1 MQEVTQHVATCQ
13 PCQDKALQK
22 DKAIIMFGEL
32 NRAGMASTLCCRC
45 TGCLREFK
53 FSTSS
58 KVQGMTG
65 GKCWETNLAAVWSQ
79 MSTGGGHAPLAE
91 TMAVLG
97 VQTMSR
103 QSFMSTERKICEWW
117 RDLLDESMTLAGKEE
132 KEIAIANNSYHQGVP
147 AATVIVDGGW
157 SKRTHKH
164 SYNAKSGVAIII
176 RKATGKILYMGVRNK
191 FCSICNQHPG
201 EPPVHTCFRNWNG
214 SSAAM
219 ETDIIVE
226 GFKKCEQQHGITYT
240 TFIGD
245 RDSSVYSSL
254 IEAVPWGYF
263 IKKVECANHSLK
275 CYRSALEKLV
285 HDNPS
290 YKGKGKLTESMR
302 KRLTKAA
309 RCAII
314 SRSNEKNQRE
324 AIIKLEKNLLNGPLH
339 CFGYHNKYSIDFCTT
354 AKELAQLTDQSITH
368 ISSGDD
374 GNSSGSS
381 YKMDTSN
388 EEDISCS
395 ISTDISMDQQDDL
408 EDVVMEMQQEW
419 NDATDD
425 TNLETV
431 KNVPAA
437 TTTTPSDQ
445 EEAIIC
451 DVQRIL
457 GRLVGKASQLL
468 GMLLQ
473 IF

>member
-1 MQEVTQHVATCQ
+1 
-13 PCQDKALQK
+13 
-22 DKAIIMFGEL
+22 
-32 NRAGMASTLCCRC
+32 
-45 TGCLREFK
+45 
-53 FSTSS
+53 
-58 KVQGMTG
+58 
-65 GKCWETNLAAVWSQ
+65 
-79 MSTGGGHAPLAE
+79 
-91 TMAVLG
+91 
-97 VQTMSR
+97 
-103 QSFMSTERKICEWW
+103 MSTERKLCEWC

-147 AATVIVDGGW
+147 AVTVIVDGGW

-164 SYNAKSGVAIII
+164 SYNAKSRVAIII
-176 RKATGKILYMGVRNK
+176 RKATGKIPYMGVRNK
-191 FCSICNQHPG
+191 FCSICNQHPE

-226 GFKKCEQQHGITYT
+226 GFKKCEQQHGIRYT

-245 RDSSVYSSL
+245 GDSSVYSSL

-309 RCAII
+309 ICAII

-324 AIIKLEKNLLNGPLH
+324 AIIKLEKDLLNGPLH
-339 CFGYHNKYSIDFCTT
+339 CFGYHSKCSIDFCTT
-354 AKELAQLTDQSITH
+354 AKELAQLTDQSITN

-381 YKMDTSN
+381 YTMDTSN

-425 TNLETV
+425 TNLEAV

-437 TTTTPSDQ
+437 TTTTPSVQ

-468 GMLLQ
+468 GMLIQ
-473 IF
+473 IFK